1 MEEKDIIKEAEQVT
15 AEATETPT
23 EEKASTVELREAYE
37 EKSEQKPPKKKISKK
52 KLAIIIVAG
61 VLVLI
66 GIAAGLF
73 VLISSLLV
81 KDIDVIVGEFHNTP
95 PDVESTYTEQ
105 EQELI
110 ESAMKKGASDETI
123 KKAIA
128 MIYSK
133 ANYNKINNASQA
145 ITVLQGYGGANAFG
159 AVGSMAVR
167 GIKVQAGS
175 EFYYQK
181 AAPIVECDPTWL
193 QPSLIAILEQQ
204 ERVYTNGVDDFRY
217 TGTLK
222 GPEARIELDDE
233 DNPMTKT
240 VPFIPVKVPKKSAI
254 KSAENKETFYEKGYY
269 LQDPREITNFNIKE
283 EYIVLRPLK
292 EGEERIEECQTED
305 GDHFYVCRFSLLIE
319 GEGHDD
325 CVRTARKYLRDSANS
340 LDLEYLQFDVT
351 LEVWTNGYFKKMHD
365 EEQWAGSADSPIGAT
380 ETKSTS
386 WYESITYYNFNA
398 EIFTEEDAA
407 EYEGDD
413 WAAKII
419 AHYKAELDNA

>member
-1 MEEKDIIKEAEQVT
+1 MEEKDINVKEEQSEKDST
-15 AEATETPT
+15 AE
-23 EEKASTVELREAYE
+23 LRNAYE
-37 EKSEQKPPKKKISKK
+37 TKTAEKPPKKKKISKK
-52 KLAIIIVAG
+52 KLALIIVAS
-61 VLVLI
+61 VILLI

-73 VLISSLLV
+73 ILISSLLV
-81 KDIDVIVGEFHNTP
+81 KDIDIIVGEFHNTP

-110 ESAMKKGASDETI
+110 ESAMKKGASDDTI
-123 KKAIA
+123 KQAIA
-128 MIYSK
+128 LIYSK
-133 ANYNKINNASQA
+133 ANYNKINNAPQA
-145 ITVLQGYGGANAFG
+145 ITVLQGYGGADAFG

-167 GIKVQAGS
+167 GFKVQAGS

-181 AAPIVECDPTWL
+181 AAPIVECEPTWL
-193 QPSLIAILEQQ
+193 QPSLSSILEQQ

-233 DNPMTKT
+233 DHPMTKT
-240 VPFIPVKVPKKSAI
+240 LPFIPVKVPKKSAI
-254 KSAENKETFYEKGYY
+254 KSAADKESFYELGYY
-269 LQDPREITNFNIKE
+269 LEDPREITNFNIKAE
-283 EYIVLRPLK
+283 HIVLKELA
-292 EGEERIEECQTED
+292 EGEEYIEECQTED
-305 GDHFYVCRFSLLIE
+305 GDHFYQCRFSLLID
-319 GEGHDD
+319 GDGHDD
-325 CVRTARKYLRDSANS
+325 CVKKAREYLRKSANS
-340 LDLEYLQFDVT
+340 TDLEYLQFDVT
-351 LEVWTNGYFKKMHD
+351 LEVWTNGFFKKMHD
-365 EEQWAGSADSPIGAT
+365 EEQWKGSADSPLGPT

-413 WAAKII
+413 WAQKII